1 GQIEI
6 LETSKGKYNY
16 NNNFAKEF
24 KFAFCSSYNSKW
36 YCVGKAKSKVEPN
49 NDKHLDNTLENNNI
63 IDNAVESTTTTSYS
77 SSQANQSAYKAADS
91 YSSDYI
97 GQPIEDLL
105 SDGVEELENDIHSK
119 FDRYLDDEYNNDKE
133 EFLFKRVNILA
144 ESCDEFRYQILSK
157 VRLQLDNFTITQDN
171 YVLSYKIAKESGA
184 GTQIFD
190 ENDFKSFVKDYNNA
204 INKKKEIFINVQ
216 IQKILKNNPKKR
228 LYKSNPEE
236 LSSDDNSTKK
246 QPKLFGKKPKVSYLD
261 DERHIISQIREKYYC
276 ANCEGSCWPTETGHI
291 KLSGMHYTTW
301 ARAISNGIADINT
314 PPCHA
319 IFTLPPKP
327 RGTSSSNQLSSNLNN
342 SFQNYSSIQSLT
354 NFATQPTNYF
364 STQPITNSST
374 QLPTNISNQIPTSLS
389 SQLLANLYTQLPTN
403 LPTQLPTN
411 LSTRLPNN
419 LSTQLP
425 NSLSTQSLVNFL
437 SQPPPINLSSQ
448 PLANFFSQS
457 PNIPLQLLPNVP
469 LQTLSNS
476 SLQLLSNNFLPN
488 NFLPNNFLPYY
499 IPFPVIPNLQS
510 SNTST
515 LQESVTTKS
524 IPSLKEFLTEVED
537 AGGEILACLPKFQD
551 QGIRIKWI
559 SRLTDDQFKLVG
571 IEKSGWQIALQ
582 EASKEYTAAEVPPPL
597 PAYEFEIRNNESL
610 TQLYDYADVMNI
622 FHANNDTKRQNHPPP
637 IL

>member
-1 GQIEI
+1 
-6 LETSKGKYNY
+6 
-16 NNNFAKEF
+16 
-24 KFAFCSSYNSKW
+24 
-36 YCVGKAKSKVEPN
+36 
-49 NDKHLDNTLENNNI
+49 
-63 IDNAVESTTTTSYS
+63 
-77 SSQANQSAYKAADS
+77 QANQSAYKAANL
-91 YSSDYI
+91 YSSDFI
-97 GQPIEDLL
+97 SQPIEDLL

-133 EFLFKRVNILA
+133 EFLFKLCIKNQDNTMLPAKR
-144 ESCDEFRYQILSK
+144 
-157 VRLQLDNFTITQDN
+157 LDNFTITQDN

-236 LSSDDNSTKK
+236 LSSNDNSTKK
-246 QPKLFGKKPKVSYLD
+246 QPKLFGKKSKVSHLD
-261 DERHIISQIREKYYC
+261 DERHTTASIISQIREKYYC
-276 ANCEGSCWPTETGHI
+276 ANCEESCWLTETGHI

-342 SFQNYSSIQSLT
+342 SFQNYSSIQSST

-389 SQLLANLYTQLPTN
+389 SQLPANLYTQLPTN
-403 LPTQLPTN
+403 LSTQLPTN
-411 LSTRLPNN
+411 LSTRLPNS

-425 NSLSTQSLVNFL
+425 NSLSTQPLVNFL

-457 PNIPLQLLPNVP
+457 LNISLQLLPNVP

-476 SLQLLSNNFLPN
+476 SLQL
-488 NFLPNNFLPYY
+488 LPNNFLPYY

-510 SNTST
+510 SNTS

-524 IPSLKEFLTEVED
+524 IPSLKEFLTEVDNAKD

-551 QGIRIKWI
+551 Q
-559 SRLTDDQFKLVG
+559 
-571 IEKSGWQIALQ
+571 A
-582 EASKEYTAAEVPPPL
+582 AAEVPPPP
-597 PAYEFEIRNNESL
+597 PAHEFEI
-610 TQLYDYADVMNI
+610 
-622 FHANNDTKRQNHPPP
+622 
-637 IL
+637 